1 MVFRAAT
8 LADVDDIVA
17 LVESAYRG
25 TSSEV
30 GWTTEAHLLDGQRT
44 DPAGV
49 REVINRREG
58 RMLLASDAG
67 TGELVGCC
75 QLERRPGGEGYF
87 GMFAVRPGRQGGG
100 VGRAVVAEAERIA
113 VEEWGARIMTM
124 TVLAP
129 RLDLI
134 GWYERLGYGRTGAT
148 APFPYSDERYGLPK
162 VADLVF
168 VVLAKAFRPS
178 VPQDH
183 RPAP

>member
-8 LADVDDIVA
+8 LDDVDNIVA

-25 TSSEV
+25 PSSEE

-49 REVINRREG
+49 REVIGHPEG
-58 RMLLASDAG
+58 RMLLASDAE

-75 QLERRPGGEGYF
+75 RLQRHPDEVGYF
-87 GMFAVRPGRQGGG
+87 GMFAVGPGQQGRG

-113 VEEWGARIMTM
+113 VEEWDARLMTM

-134 GWYERLGYGRTGAT
+134 GWYERLGYGRTGGT
-148 APFPYSDERYGLPK
+148 APFPYGDERYGQPK
-162 VADLVF
+162 VTGLVF
-168 VVLAKAFRPS
+168 VVLAKALGPRAAS
-178 VPQDH
+178 
-183 RPAP
+183 